1 MNHLHSHADQNA
13 RQQLTV
19 AAIEAKTRRD
29 LSWKEI
35 AEPTG
40 LSVAFVTAAL
50 LGQHPLPAD
59 AARTVAGLLGLDDDA
74 VLLLQTVPMR
84 GSIAGGIPTDPT
96 IYRFYE
102 MLQVYGTTLKALVHE
117 EFGDGIISAINFK
130 LDVKKVA
137 DPEGGER
144 AVITLDGKYLPTK
157 PF

>member
-1 MNHLHSHADQNA
+1 MVHAQFDATA
-13 RQQLTV
+13 RRDLAI
-19 AAIEAKTRRD
+19 AAVEAKTVKD
-29 LSWKEI
+29 LTWERI
-35 AEPTG
+35 AEASG
-40 LSVAFVTAAL
+40 FSLAFTTAAV
-50 LGQHPLPAD
+50 LGQHALPAP
-59 AARTVAGLLGLDDDA
+59 AARAVADLLGLGEDA
-74 VLLLQTVPMR
+74 VRLLQTIPTR
-84 GSIAGGIPTDPT
+84 GSLDGGIPTDPT

-117 EFGDGIISAINFK
+117 QFGDGIISAINFK

>member
-1 MNHLHSHADQNA
+1 MMMQAQFDPAA
-13 RQQLTV
+13 RQ
-19 AAIEAKTRRD
+19 AIANTAVDAKTRKG
-29 LSWKEI
+29 LSWQQI
-35 AEPTG
+35 ADASD
-40 LSVAFVTAAL
+40 LSVAFTTAAV
-50 LGQHPLPAD
+50 LGQHPLPEQSAK
-59 AARTVAGLLGLDDDA
+59 AVAELLGLDEDA
-74 VLLLQTVPMR
+74 ALLLQSVPTR
-84 GSIAGGIPTDPT
+84 GSVPGNIPTDPT

-117 EFGDGIISAINFK
+117 QFGDGSISAINFK